1 MKSIHKKYLMTIA
14 PIWVGSF
21 ILLCCTYI
29 FVLAPQKKT
38 KNLIGKQ
45 LAEKKQIYDSALET
59 SKVET
64 KIKLKE
70 QLETLQNK
78 LADFVIAP
86 ENSADLIFDISR
98 LASEQNVD
106 SFSIKPKENRRG
118 SDLVDYKYISESC
131 IDISF
136 AGNYNKFAT
145 LLNTLERHQP
155 VIFVDDL
162 VITRSKEGDSGHQ
175 VNMSLAV
182 FARKQQDS

>member
-1 MKSIHKKYLMTIA
+1 MTIA
-14 PIWVGSF
+14 PVWAGSF
-21 ILLCCTYI
+21 ILLCCAYM

-78 LADFVIAP
+78 LADFVIKP
-86 ENSADLIFDISR
+86 EDSADLIFDIGQI
-98 LASEQNVD
+98 ANEQNVD
-106 SFSIKPKENRRG
+106 SFSIKPAENRRS
-118 SDLVDYKYISESC
+118 SDLADYRYISENY
-131 IDISF
+131 INISF
-136 AGNYNKFAT
+136 GSNYNQFAA
-145 LLNTLERHQP
+145 LLNTLERHRP

-162 VITRSKEGDSGHQ
+162 LITRSKESASGHQ

-182 FARKQQDS
+182 FAQKQQDS

>member
-1 MKSIHKKYLMTIA
+1 MKLIHKKYLMTITL
-14 PIWVGSF
+14 IWAGSF
-21 ILLCCTYI
+21 ILLCCTYV
-29 FVLAPQKKT
+29 FVLAPQKKA

-70 QLETLQNK
+70 RLETLQNK

-86 ENSADLIFDISR
+86 EDSTDLIFDISQI
-98 LASEQNVD
+98 ANEQNVN
-106 SFSIKPKENRRG
+106 SFSIKPKENRRS
-118 SDLVDYKYISESC
+118 SDLVDYEYISENC
-131 IDISF
+131 IDIGF
-136 AGNYNKFAT
+136 KGNYNQFAT
-145 LLNTLERHQP
+145 LLNTLERHRP

-162 VITRSKEGDSGHQ
+162 VITRSKESDSGHQ

-182 FARKQQDS
+182 FTRKQQDS